1 MFGTFFIVPFS
12 WEWKI
17 IQKVTWLIFFR
28 GVSSNHQ
35 PDLLRQSVSIRLLRR
50 RNEVIRISRISRFQ
64 GFSGSFF
71 WISYVLSVQSFKARK
86 LQGIHDIYKPICNHS
101 IIIQTIII
109 YIHMVC
115 IYNFN
120 HSIIIQTHMYIYI
133 YNSHSKSQKWVQRNR
148 TRQHPPY
155 PPSPRGHRGI
165 IPKRPK
171 PKKAKKAIA
180 STG

>member
-1 MFGTFFIVPFS
+1 MTEKTCEGPQLHDSQSQAGYCVLPAQPDMICCLVGGLEMFGTFFIVPFS

-109 YIHMVC
+109 LYTYGLYIQLQS
-115 IYNFN
+115 FN
-120 HSIIIQTHMYIYI
+120 HYTNPYVYIYI
-133 YNSHSKSQKWVQRNR
+133 YNSHSKS
-148 TRQHPPY
+148 
-155 PPSPRGHRGI
+155 
-165 IPKRPK
+165 
-171 PKKAKKAIA
+171 
-180 STG
+180 